1 MTTLTPLGQWIDEKQ
16 YAAGKMSDAELGRR
30 VGLSRQQVGA
40 IKKGQ
45 SGTKADVIRTI
56 AKAVEG
62 NEEEA
67 LQLWTF
73 GEKQPE
79 IPAELITITE
89 TTRRRFLKTTSNNI
103 ADKRGRRRG
112 ALHASPAASCV
123 CHKTGRERRTP
134 ASDPG
139 GIRAFPA

>member
-16 YAAGKMSDAELGRR
+16 YAAGKISDAELGRR

-45 SGTKADVIRTI
+45 SGTKADVIRSI
-56 AKAVEG
+56 AASLEA
-62 NEEEA
+62 NEDEA

-79 IPAELITITE
+79 IPAELVSIWERVPIQK
-89 TTRRRFLKTTSNNI
+89 RSDFLRV
-103 ADKRGRRRG
+103 A
-112 ALHASPAASCV
+112 
-123 CHKTGRERRTP
+123 REL
-134 ASDPG
+134 AG
-139 GIRAFPA
+139 VF